1 MFLQH
6 KLGIYRRLV
15 WAHSAAR
22 RDGNSPDART
32 TARSLLSLGENNM
45 SSNSYDGGAAA
56 GFVWRLTWG
65 PILAAATVGALSL
78 WLFWDGIW
86 LMGAWWITVPE
97 YSHCLLIP
105 PVAVFLIW
113 QQKDRLE
120 RIPFEGSGWG
130 VALVLLGGALLVL
143 GQLAT
148 IYTLVQYAYVVTLY
162 GLVLSFTGTRAFRVI
177 AIPMLILAF
186 MIPLPQFALYNL
198 SAKLQL
204 LSSELGVW
212 FMRLFGI
219 SVYLEGNVI
228 DLGGYKLQ
236 VAEAC
241 DGLRY
246 LFPLMTLGFLTA
258 HFYKGALW
266 KRVLLF
272 LSSVPIT
279 IIMNSW
285 RIGTI
290 GLMVEHW
297 GIGMAEGFLHEFQGW
312 MVFMLSAALL
322 LGEIMVLNRIG
333 HEAGNWRQLFG
344 VEFPAPT
351 PRGLKSKKRPMP
363 GTFLAAAGVLLAFVI
378 IAVALPR
385 PAEIVPSRVSLVEF
399 PMHIGSW
406 LGRRSSLEGAYLD
419 QLKLDDY
426 LLADYAGGEG
436 RQINL
441 YVSYYNSQR
450 KGDAVHS
457 PRACLPGGG
466 WELREFGQRE
476 LPTVRINGQPLRV
489 NRTLIELGN
498 QRQLVYYWFQQR
510 GRIVTN
516 EFAVKGY
523 LFWDAVTRHRTDG
536 ALVRVTTALP
546 VGGDASGADQELVE
560 FVSRIASD
568 LPRYVPN

>member
-1 MFLQH
+1 M
-6 KLGIYRRLV
+6 R
-15 WAHSAAR
+15 A
-22 RDGNSPDART
+22 
-32 TARSLLSLGENNM
+32 TARGLPGVGENTM
-45 SSNSYDGGAAA
+45 SSNSIDRGAAA
-56 GFVWRLTWG
+56 GQVWRLTWV
-65 PILAAATVGALSL
+65 PILLASGVGILSL

-86 LMGAWWITVPE
+86 IMGSSWITNPE

-105 PVAVFLIW
+105 PVALFLIW

-120 RIPFEGSGWG
+120 RIPFEGSWWG
-130 VALVLLGGALLVL
+130 VSLVLLGGGLLVL

-162 GLVLSFTGTRAFRVI
+162 GLVLSFTGRRAFRVL
-177 AIPMLILAF
+177 AVPMLILAF

-219 SVYLEGNVI
+219 SVYVEGNVI

-246 LFPLMTLGFLTA
+246 LFPLMTLGFLMA
-258 HFYKGALW
+258 YFYKGAPW
-266 KRVLLF
+266 KRGLIF

-312 MVFMLSAALL
+312 MVFMLSALIL
-322 LGEIMVLNRIG
+322 LGEIVVLNRIG
-333 HEAGNWRQLFG
+333 REAGTWRQLFG

-351 PRGLKSKKRPMP
+351 PKGALLGKRPMP

-378 IAVALPR
+378 VAVALPR
-385 PAEIVPSRVSLVEF
+385 PAEIVPTRASFVEF
-399 PMHIGSW
+399 PMHFGSW
-406 LGRRSSLEGAYLD
+406 AGRRSSLEGIYLD

-426 LLADYAGGEG
+426 LMADYDGGNG
-436 RQINL
+436 RQVNL
-441 YVSYYNSQR
+441 YMSYYNSQR

-516 EFAVKGY
+516 EFAVKWY

-536 ALVRVTTALP
+536 ALVRVITAVP
-546 VGGDASGADQELVE
+546 IGGDESGADRELTE
-560 FVSRIASD
+560 FVSRIAAD
-568 LPRYVPN
+568 VPRYVPN